1 VKVDREERPDIAQV
15 YMNSVHLISGRGGW
29 PLNIIALPDG
39 RPVFGGSY
47 FPKNQWMTLLSR
59 IHTIYQEDPDQIIEQ
74 AKAITQGVRNLND
87 FKIAEEVAE
96 FRIDIVKSIV
106 ENWKQNMDF
115 DWGGHLGAPKFPI
128 PVGLQF
134 LLHYYAH
141 TQDEHVFRFLKVTLD
156 RMAQGGIYDQIGGG
170 FARYSVDGYWKVPH
184 FEKMLYDNGQLVSFY
199 CMAYRLMKDK
209 LYESIVRETLA
220 FVERELMSPE
230 GGFYS
235 ALDADSE
242 GEEGKFYI
250 WETEEVDSLLGDRAD
265 LIKAYYSLR
274 REGNWE
280 DGKNVLFRNVMDDV
294 FASQHNLSNT
304 RLSEILSDAKQE
316 MFRARSKRIPPAVD
330 TKILTAWNG
339 IMLKGFVDA
348 YRVFDEHHYLE
359 VALKNGEFLVRNMLS
374 NDHHLDRSYKDGGSS
389 VNGFLDDYA
398 FIIDAFVGLYQA
410 TFDEKWLTR
419 ADQLMRYTLNHFFDG
434 NRGLFYYKSDLDPE
448 LIARNIEISDNVIP
462 ASNSVM
468 AHNLFVLGHYFAKGD
483 YIDKSRIMLSHLK
496 KKLQEGGVYYANWS
510 RLILRFVAPVHE
522 VAIVGQGS
530 FEKRKALDHHYLPN
544 IILLGST
551 GDSVL
556 PLLEHKFQP
565 GKTMIYVCQNKTC
578 QQPVTNVED
587 ALKQLR

>member
-1 VKVDREERPDIAQV
+1 MCRTTETGLLFLVVSLFIIGCRHHQSKMETNMQEDSFTNRLIHESSPYLLLHAHNPVDWYPWGEEALNKASKENKLIIISIGYAACHWCHVMEEESFSDGAVAELMNRHFISVKVDREERPDIDQV

-339 IMLKGFVDA
+339 IMLKGFVDFSSGTC
-348 YRVFDEHHYLE
+348 YRMTIISIE
-359 VALKNGEFLVRNMLS
+359 VIRMGGHRLTDSWMIMPLS
-374 NDHHLDRSYKDGGSS
+374 SMHSS
-389 VNGFLDDYA
+389 ACTRQLLMKS
-398 FIIDAFVGLYQA
+398 GL
-410 TFDEKWLTR
+410 
-419 ADQLMRYTLNHFFDG
+419 
-434 NRGLFYYKSDLDPE
+434 
-448 LIARNIEISDNVIP
+448 
-462 ASNSVM
+462 
-468 AHNLFVLGHYFAKGD
+468 
-483 YIDKSRIMLSHLK
+483 
-496 KKLQEGGVYYANWS
+496 
-510 RLILRFVAPVHE
+510 
-522 VAIVGQGS
+522 
-530 FEKRKALDHHYLPN
+530 
-544 IILLGST
+544 
-551 GDSVL
+551 
-556 PLLEHKFQP
+556 P
-565 GKTMIYVCQNKTC
+565 G
-578 QQPVTNVED
+578 PTN
-587 ALKQLR
+587 